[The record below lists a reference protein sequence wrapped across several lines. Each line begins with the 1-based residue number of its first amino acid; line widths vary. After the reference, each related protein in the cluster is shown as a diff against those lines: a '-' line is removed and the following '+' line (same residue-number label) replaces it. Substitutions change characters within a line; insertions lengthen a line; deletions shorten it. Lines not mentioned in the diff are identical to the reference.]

1 MRSTRLLFS
10 VLVLAFSLAGCA
22 ARVQNVTGLPAGVTQ
37 TEVQQWDTAVQN
49 LNKISGAVSAARQS
63 LIALHTGG
71 LLPDGPAYV
80 TALQVIG
87 KIDTL
92 EVSASA
98 VLQQTPNNFSA
109 STKAQV
115 QALLQ
120 QISAQL
126 LTLNSSGVTG
136 IKNPNSQTQVA
147 DLIGE
152 ISAAVTLIL
161 SL

>member
-1 MRSTRLLFS
+1 MRSFRFLA
-10 VLVLAFSLAGCA
+10 VVALVVSLAGCA
-22 ARVQNVTGLPAGVTQ
+22 ARVKNVTNLPTGVTL
-37 TEVQQWDTAVQN
+37 TEVQQWDSAVQN
-49 LNKISGAVSAARQS
+49 LNKIATAVTAARQS

-92 EVSASA
+92 QVSASA
-98 VLQQTPNNFSA
+98 TLQQTPNSFSA

-126 LTLNSSGVTG
+126 LTLNSSGVVG

-147 DLIGE
+147 DLIAE
-152 ISAAVTLIL
+152 ISAAVTLVL